1 MGKLPLPIRIGHR
14 HRRVLHGVFLGTW
27 LTGMLWLLFHHFLT
41 VPGPLGP
48 TPHPL
53 EQWWLRLHGGFA
65 FAMLVAVGSV
75 LPVHARMA
83 WQRNRNRPTGL
94 VLQAWLAW
102 LAATGYGLY
111 YFSSE
116 STETWLP
123 PLHWLP
129 GLALPV
135 VLALHV
141 RLGRRAGLP
150 ARDRHRPDPPQQK
163 SLPAT
168 ESP

>member
-1 MGKLPLPIRIGHR
+1 MHKLPLPIRLGQR
-14 HRRVLHGVFLGTW
+14 HRRILQGIFFGTW
-27 LTGMLWLLFHHFLT
+27 LSGTLWLLFHYFLT
-41 VPGPLGP
+41 SPGPFGFA
-48 TPHPL
+48 PHPL
-53 EQWWLRLHGGFA
+53 EKWWLRLHGAFA
-65 FAMLVAVGSV
+65 FAILVAAGSV
-75 LPVHARMA
+75 LPVHARTA
-83 WQRNRNRPTGL
+83 WQRNRNRRTGL
-94 VLQAWLAW
+94 VLQICLAW
-102 LAATGYGLY
+102 LAATGYALY
-111 YFSSE
+111 YFGGE

-150 ARDRHRPDPPQQK
+150 ARYRHRPDPPQQK

-168 ESP
+168 ETP